1 MINFEEELKNYHPSL
16 EIQDAEDAI
25 YNQDMKDM
33 VDVMLRSAKDA
44 ALGTEST
51 PAKKIF

>member
-1 MINFEEELKNYHPSL
+1 MLNFDEEIRKFHPSL

-33 VDVMLRSAKDA
+33 VDVMLRATKDGV
-44 ALGTEST
+44 LGVEST
-51 PAKKIF
+51 PAK